1 MRLPAGKGRLT
12 NLSAPRLG
20 VAPVS
25 SKLKAHYSKLKAQSS
40 KLTAQSSKLK
50 AQSSQLTT
58 PLLDQLRMRFHKVFK
73 FMTTLQE
80 GDFATKRTGGFQ
92 IKMTRFE

>member
-20 VAPVS
+20 VAPVN

-40 KLTAQSSKLK
+40 QLK
-50 AQSSQLTT
+50 AHSSQLTT

-73 FMTTLQE
+73 FVTTLQE